1 MRGKEGPRAMEG
13 AEALE
18 HGVARFHPLR
28 TMFLLDVLQDRDS
41 RPVFLWA
48 AGALLVGTLAYH
60 LLEGWNLI
68 DSLYFSVITL
78 ATVGYGD
85 FVPTTPIARIFTI
98 IYVINGIS
106 ILLALLDRIRVV
118 RTRRIESRRQI
129 NREQGAGE
137 LSS

>member
-1 MRGKEGPRAMEG
+1 VGGG
-13 AEALE
+13 
-18 HGVARFHPLR
+18 
-28 TMFLLDVLQDRDS
+28 S
-41 RPVFLWA
+41 RSCGNL
-48 AGALLVGTLAYH
+48 GHH

-78 ATVGYGD
+78 AAVGYGD
-85 FVPTTPIARIFTI
+85 FVPTAPTARIFTI

-129 NREQGAGE
+129 SQELGAGH

>member
-1 MRGKEGPRAMEG
+1 M
-13 AEALE
+13 
-18 HGVARFHPLR
+18 
-28 TMFLLDVLQDRDS
+28 
-41 RPVFLWA
+41 
-48 AGALLVGTLAYH
+48 AYH

-85 FVPTTPIARIFTI
+85 LVPTTPIARIFTI
-98 IYVINGIS
+98 FYVINGIS

-118 RTRRIESRRQI
+118 RTRRIEVRRQI
-129 NREQGAGE
+129 NQEQGAGE